1 MLKHFLNTKRSPYS
15 PAFFSG
21 LLLVVCQPPLSQF
34 YLAYVA
40 LVPLLFSLEAGK
52 YRLNFLKGFAAG
64 IVAYIGLV
72 YWVVVAMNTF
82 GGISLPFSLMT
93 LCLLALYLSLFTG
106 CFAWLISFLDER
118 LHIPFFFSAPPA
130 WALLEYLRG
139 ALLTGFPWSFLSQS
153 QYNFLPLIQVVSLTG
168 AYFLSFLIVGVNCLI
183 YHVLA
188 KKRFPLVYGAFL
200 ICVIA
205 ACLAFGFHRLKEP
218 LEAGM
223 TASIVQGDISQDVK
237 FSDAYKASIIRT
249 YSTLTLSKGRA
260 SDLVVWPETAM
271 PFIFLEDGASRAICS
286 IPSALSNHL
295 LLGAISR
302 DSLGR
307 LYNTAYVIGKRG
319 NIVADYSKNHL
330 VPFGE
335 YTPLADYFPFLSQIS
350 VASGDF
356 FPGPSHDP
364 MRTDIGNIGVL
375 ICYEGI
381 FPSITNDTVRRGAE
395 VLVNITNDAW
405 FGKSSAPY
413 QHFANY
419 IFRAVETDRY
429 VLRAANTGISAVID
443 PRGRVCAKTGIFR
456 QDVLNCAFGLKE
468 GETPYVRYGD
478 WFVLLCGLLLVLA
491 AAWRFLRIAS

>member
-1 MLKHFLNTKRSPYS
+1 
-15 PAFFSG
+15 
-21 LLLVVCQPPLSQF
+21 
-34 YLAYVA
+34 
-40 LVPLLFSLEAGK
+40 
-52 YRLNFLKGFAAG
+52 
-64 IVAYIGLV
+64 
-72 YWVVVAMNTF
+72 
-82 GGISLPFSLMT
+82 
-93 LCLLALYLSLFTG
+93 
-106 CFAWLISFLDER
+106 
-118 LHIPFFFSAPPA
+118 
-130 WALLEYLRG
+130 
-139 ALLTGFPWSFLSQS
+139 
-153 QYNFLPLIQVVSLTG
+153 
-168 AYFLSFLIVGVNCLI
+168 
-183 YHVLA
+183 
-188 KKRFPLVYGAFL
+188 
-200 ICVIA
+200 
-205 ACLAFGFHRLKEP
+205 
-218 LEAGM
+218 
-223 TASIVQGDISQDVK
+223 
-237 FSDAYKASIIRT
+237 
-249 YSTLTLSKGRA
+249 
-260 SDLVVWPETAM
+260 M

-302 DSLGR
+302 DSRGR

-419 IFRAVETDRY
+419 IFRADRDGP
-429 VLRAANTGISAVID
+429 LCAAGGKHGHQ
-443 PRGRVCAKTGIFR
+443 RGDRPQGTRMRKNGHI
-456 QDVLNCAFGLKE
+456 QEEVLNCAFGLRERRDALCKIW
-468 GETPYVRYGD
+468 GLVRAI
-478 WFVLLCGLLLVLA
+478 LRTAPRLCGGLA
-491 AAWRFLRIAS
+491 LFAHSFVKGAHVRCLQASR